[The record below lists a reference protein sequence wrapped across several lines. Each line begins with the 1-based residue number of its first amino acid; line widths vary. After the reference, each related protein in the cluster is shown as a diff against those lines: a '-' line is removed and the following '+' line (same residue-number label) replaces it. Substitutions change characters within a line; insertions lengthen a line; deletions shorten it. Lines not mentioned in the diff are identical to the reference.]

1 MDIRIRELKNITI
14 TPEILKA
21 LLDQRSEDV
30 LCRKETQ
37 SVVQSNNSHV
47 TEESKLPPSSR
58 CQIFSMEPIPTEGC
72 ASTRVN
78 RTSIAA
84 LCAVPS

>member
-47 TEESKLPPSSR
+47 TEESSSL
-58 CQIFSMEPIPTEGC
+58 QAHGVKYS
-72 ASTRVN
+72 VWN
-78 RTSIAA
+78 RF
-84 LCAVPS
+84 LL